1 MRNIIKS
8 IMSLSIVLLAAIQ
21 CYGKCKKDISGSQYI
36 KRIDESQLWN
46 GLTAVQLYMIKNH
59 EYIVVRAGT
68 SDGGVHIIHAE
79 SCPCKQK

>member
-8 IMSLSIVLLAAIQ
+8 IVSLSIVLLVAIQ
-21 CYGKCKKDISGSQYI
+21 CYGKCNKDISDSQYI
-36 KRIDESQLWN
+36 KCIDTSQLWN
-46 GLTAVQLYMIKNH
+46 SLPVVQLYTIKGH

-79 SCPCKQK
+79 SCSCKQK